1 MSSHVWFITGASRG
15 FGLEIARAAL
25 DRGHSVVAAARN
37 PEAVGRA
44 LGSRDNL
51 LAVELDVSSE
61 RQAQASAVAALERF
75 GRIDVLVNNAG
86 RGLVGA
92 VEEASQEEVRSVFAV
107 NVEGLLTVTRAV
119 LPSMRA
125 RRSGRILNVSSVGG
139 FTVGAGWGIYG
150 ATKFAVEG
158 ISEALRAELLPLGI
172 HVTILEPGVFRTDF
186 LDSSSLVHMAK
197 RIDEYSGTA
206 GASRAWAESTNQAQA
221 GDPVKAAAA
230 ILEIATVQDPPVR
243 LQLGADC
250 VARVE
255 AKLKLVASELGQWR
269 ALAMS
274 TAYEQQ
280 PATVSR

>member
-25 DRGHSVVAAARN
+25 ERGHSVVAAARN

-44 LGSRDNL
+44 LGLCDNL

-61 RQAQASAVAALERF
+61 RQAQA
-75 GRIDVLVNNAG
+75 
-86 RGLVGA
+86 
-92 VEEASQEEVRSVFAV
+92 
-107 NVEGLLTVTRAV
+107 
-119 LPSMRA
+119 
-125 RRSGRILNVSSVGG
+125 
-139 FTVGAGWGIYG
+139 
-150 ATKFAVEG
+150 
-158 ISEALRAELLPLGI
+158 
-172 HVTILEPGVFRTDF
+172 
-186 LDSSSLVHMAK
+186 
-197 RIDEYSGTA
+197 
-206 GASRAWAESTNQAQA
+206 

-230 ILEIATVQDPPVR
+230 ILEIASVQDPPLR

-269 ALAMS
+269 TLAMS